1 MLVCLPLT
9 ADRPC
14 SHQRQHIMYH
24 ASPHTPTFC
33 QNTKR
38 AECHPQIA
46 FSSPEAAPHTLLLY
60 HAASNTHTF
69 KLLGP
74 AVHLQPHMCEGVLL
88 TINIGAAVTVQR
100 YVKLELHGHVVQPGA
115 GGWGPACLPKT
126 YTFLWLYRCYAGT
139 FLAVRA
145 P

>member
-1 MLVCLPLT
+1 MLN
-9 ADRPC
+9 
-14 SHQRQHIMYH
+14 HGY
-24 ASPHTPTFC
+24 
-33 QNTKR
+33 
-38 AECHPQIA
+38 CHNCHLQIA

-100 YVKLELHGHVVQPGA
+100 YMKLELHGHVVQPGA
-115 GGWGPACLPKT
+115 GGALFPQHLLCMICRLQPL
-126 YTFLWLYRCYAGT
+126 F
-139 FLAVRA
+139 
-145 P
+145 